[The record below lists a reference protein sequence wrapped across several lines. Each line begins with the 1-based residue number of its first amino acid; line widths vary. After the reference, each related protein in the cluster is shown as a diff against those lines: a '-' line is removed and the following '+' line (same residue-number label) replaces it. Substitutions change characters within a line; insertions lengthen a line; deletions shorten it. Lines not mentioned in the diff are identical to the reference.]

1 MPNPEVR
8 QYAKFHEPKI
18 ETMKRITGILFAA
31 AVLLSAAHAGAQ
43 GPEPECAGEKLVRFD
58 EQIAQQSLEL
68 NYLIWECYLDY
79 VREMRIAPA
88 IMNYPGLDYRA
99 VCDTVP
105 EIRAL
110 GKRLRAASEA
120 YAKILQGD
128 PKYKAIHEEYIAL
141 KGVDDPQRRNANKE
155 QYNLMYER
163 LRKKN
168 KNYEPLL
175 RQYREAERERN
186 TALVRLLL
194 DYYKAERRMMPTG
207 PLFKSYSDTMR
218 ALRDRCPDIGRQEQ
232 ELGVLRRLRG
242 EVYEQMQRERFG
254 VPKKH
259 TGPAVSGSGS

>member
-1 MPNPEVR
+1 MRRPSCFPR
-8 QYAKFHEPKI
+8 RARGRRAPTGACGG
-18 ETMKRITGILFAA
+18 ETRTL
-31 AVLLSAAHAGAQ
+31 
-43 GPEPECAGEKLVRFD
+43 RR
-58 EQIAQQSLEL
+58 QIAQQSLEL
-68 NYLIWECYLDY
+68 NYRIWECYLDY

-120 YAKILQGD
+120 YVKILQSD

-168 KNYEPLL
+168 KNSTRSCGSTAKPNG
-175 RQYREAERERN
+175 REIPTGAF
-186 TALVRLLL
+186 AARLLQSR
-194 DYYKAERRMMPTG
+194 KAH
-207 PLFKSYSDTMR
+207 DADR
-218 ALRDRCPDIGRQEQ
+218 AA
-232 ELGVLRRLRG
+232 
-242 EVYEQMQRERFG
+242 F
-254 VPKKH
+254 
-259 TGPAVSGSGS
+259 